1 MERSV
6 VVGGALVA
14 FSLMLAVA
22 LNGYAVRQAA
32 PMTQSQAEPPPAE
45 LIDDQ
50 LPSAAP
56 MRAIS
61 RVEGEQADL
70 EGSVNAE
77 RELR

>member
-32 PMTQSQAEPPPAE
+32 PMTQSQAEPPPVE
-45 LIDDQ
+45 LIDAD
-50 LPSAAP
+50 LPSAEP
-56 MRAIS
+56 MPA
-61 RVEGEQADL
+61 VGHVDGEPADL
-70 EGSVNAE
+70 EDSGNAG